1 METLNDYLII
11 CESRYMLGHLVCNGF
26 FESCEAFFTS
36 RSGQLIE
43 LAVDQLLVHVVIFVF
58 FYQFEHNLSP
68 FWVKLG
74 SKTFLDFLFHC
85 FLRKQFTV
93 APV

>member
-1 METLNDYLII
+1 MRYIRIISYGRGTLPQLIEILNDYLIT
-11 CESRYMLGHLVCNGF
+11 CESRYMLGHPPCNGF
-26 FESCEAFFTS
+26 FASF
-36 RSGQLIE
+36 
-43 LAVDQLLVHVVIFVF
+43 LLVHFVIFVL
-58 FYQFEHNLSP
+58 FYQFEHDLSP
-68 FWVKLG
+68 FRVKLG